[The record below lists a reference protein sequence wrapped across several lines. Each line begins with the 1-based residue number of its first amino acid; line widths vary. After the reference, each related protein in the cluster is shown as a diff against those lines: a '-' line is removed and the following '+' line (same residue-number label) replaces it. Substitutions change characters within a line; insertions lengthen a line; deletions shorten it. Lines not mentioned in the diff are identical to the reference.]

1 MGAWGAQPGGLGIVD
16 GGEIPYRPEARAK
29 KQENLENRM
38 VVKVSAD
45 PRRFD
50 TGETELQ
57 CYRPGVPRAN
67 YMPFPFQISRLLPWS
82 AAGFVVMVVTGSLLF
97 YAEPVQRYE
106 NLFFRMKMA
115 ALVLAVGNA
124 WVFHRT
130 IYRSA
135 PEWDVDPV
143 PPRRARVAG
152 GVSLALWGSI
162 IIAGRMIPYQQYW
175 F

>member
-1 MGAWGAQPGGLGIVD
+1 MFLAVLAIHVLTLTVFAGTMAMVDFRLLGVLM
-16 GGEIPYRPEARAK
+16 
-29 KQENLENRM
+29 Q
-38 VVKVSAD
+38 
-45 PRRFD
+45 
-50 TGETELQ
+50 
-57 CYRPGVPRAN
+57 GVPVSEV
-67 YMPFPFQISRLLPWS
+67 ISRLLPWS
-82 AAGFVVMVVTGSLLF
+82 AAGFVVMIATGSLLF
-97 YAEPVQRYE
+97 YAAPVERYE
-106 NLFFRMKMA
+106 NLFFRVKMA
-115 ALVLAVGNA
+115 ALVLAVVNA